1 MPSNKTPIISSLT
14 SSQVDSVKRL
24 KQWFLS
30 EKRDLPWR
38 YDPSPYEVW
47 ISEIMLQ
54 QTQVAVVIPYFER
67 WMQRFPTVQALAV
80 APLDDVI
87 KMWEGLGYYSRAR
100 NLHAG
105 AQMIVDKFHG
115 ELPQEEEKLAQIKG
129 LGPYTIGAIR
139 SFAFH
144 QRVPAV
150 DGNVI
155 RVLSRFFCIEDDI
168 AKSKTVNHVRQL
180 ATTMLPEEESWI
192 VNEALI
198 ELGATI
204 CTRKPKCEVCPMRKS
219 CKATL
224 HGKVESLPYNSKK
237 VSIEV
242 LHRSVAI
249 ISCEGKLLVRRG
261 EKGQIMSDLHE
272 FPFFEVK
279 ENGVQANAVAEHIK
293 SQLGLKVT
301 HLQALSK
308 VNQSFTRYRVH
319 LYPEF
324 FSVEEGIE
332 VPGYRWM
339 DRVALSKAAFSAG
352 HRKIYEAVLMT
363 STSFE

>member
-1 MPSNKTPIISSLT
+1 MLSNKTPTISSLT

-24 KQWFLS
+24 KQWFLN

-38 YDPSPYEVW
+38 NDPTPYEVW
-47 ISEIMLQ
+47 VSEIMLQ

-67 WMQRFPTVQALAV
+67 WMSRFPNIQALAE
-80 APLDDVI
+80 APLDEVI

-105 AQMIVDKFHG
+105 AQVVVEKFG
-115 ELPQEEEKLAQIKG
+115 GVLPREEEQLQLIKG

-144 QRVPAV
+144 LRTPAV

-155 RVLSRFFCIEDDI
+155 RVLSRFFCVKDDI
-168 AKSKTVNHVRQL
+168 SKPKTVNHIRDL
-180 ATTMLPEEESWI
+180 ANELLPEKESWI

-204 CTRKPKCEVCPMRKS
+204 CTRKPKCTICPLRSS

-224 HGKVESLPYNSKK
+224 HGQENALPYNSKK
-237 VSIEV
+237 ISIEV
-242 LHRSVAI
+242 LHRAVAVVL
-249 ISCEGKLLVRRG
+249 CDDKLLVRRG

-272 FPFFEVK
+272 FPYFESKEGGHETKEFSKHVK
-279 ENGVQANAVAEHIK
+279 QN
-293 SQLGLKVT
+293 LGLKVE
-301 HLQALSK
+301 HLQDLPK

-319 LYPEF
+319 LYPVIF
-324 FSVEEGIE
+324 KVEHSADIT
-332 VPGYRWM
+332 GYQWM
-339 DRVALSKAAFSAG
+339 DAGALAKAAFSSG
-352 HRKIYEAVLMT
+352 HRRIYEYLKQEVLT
-363 STSFE
+363 